1 MNLQE
6 IINKMKIPANRR
18 DINKLE
24 NLLWL
29 SRNLPIE
36 NHEHP
41 DFPAAYAEIK
51 QIIMKSLR
59 LINRDLKS

>member
-1 MNLQE
+1 
-6 IINKMKIPANRR
+6 MKIPANRR